1 MEGLGLM
8 NSLFAKSDII
18 LNETTISNINYNK
31 DVKKPFIEILNES
44 MIISKNDENSSD
56 VKTVFENMKNKSRIN
71 NVNEAS
77 EENIDNITKKIDI
90 QFKQVNLDE
99 KNILIEN
106 QDDKLENISKLK
118 EKINTINSK
127 IEIEEL
133 NSSIIDSV
141 ENIVENLEKIDFS
154 NEKINNLEKSL
165 EKIYEKYSKNEEKID
180 EFNNII
186 ALVQIDKAFNLVEKY
201 IENEVKNGI
210 DLDSNTNDID
220 NTENIEFSIENTK
233 NRLEN
238 FLNKLENFKKNIT
251 SKITDEYENTMN
263 SDEYANL
270 VKDNIYNNFQFVNSE
285 HLTENEELT
294 ENSNDNIMYLKK
306 TNDTVKID
314 KLENLDNEE
323 IPILEKIKEEIP
335 FLQEFISKIEE
346 DEILLNNN
354 NEITTPVRIN
364 RENYHF
370 ANEIQYNKNQEKENL
385 YSDNSNLN
393 FQKNNNVNIVKIEN
407 NHEKSEKNEVVS
419 EGLSEKQILNTKE
432 IVVSNKF
439 KDQITT
445 DNNSNKITNNDI
457 IGNSNENILDLN
469 NINNVISKD
478 NIDKKEEIY
487 NFDEV
492 KFEKNSDENSINNII
507 NNKISDTEEKIDIE
521 SVAKDLDISNK
532 IEELLVKNNINGK
545 IEIIP
550 NDNNSK
556 IGLNSERD
564 ISKGETSKSKFNNE
578 DIAIIPKDIS
588 YRENIIQLKDQNNEI
603 EIRNNSVIKDENYV
617 DIKNMFS
624 NVNST
629 KIEKLDDYVE
639 KIVIEEK
646 KNSVNTDLN
655 EESRLNV
662 EKMDIKQSNIL
673 NDDLIAMEDRN
684 KEVVIYNT
692 NNEELVYEVKKD
704 ITIPTR
710 EILEKKS
717 TKEINKSN
725 IKNHE
730 RIENSDEILLN
741 NSENNLKEINSLE
754 SNKIEKKISSEK
766 INLDNIN
773 ETKTEEK
780 TFINEKLTTENEL
793 TEEKD
798 NKFNEFLS
806 KNIKYGLKKVEKR
819 EEDTSKIGLNNLEE
833 QIKLEGE
840 TSPLSFVDKMPKRYS
855 TEVLEQIK
863 NGINIDISNLKKE
876 MKIKLTPD
884 DLGEVEVKLSLENS
898 IMKAEFIVQNE
909 KVKEIL
915 ETRFNELKN
924 NLIEKGIENPEI
936 NINVSSENS
945 DNKDKKYSMK
955 ENEKDYK
962 RKRNSIKTIENSAKI
977 VENKRIYRVDNKV
990 VNILY

>member
-1 MEGLGLM
+1 LEGLGLM

-639 KIVIEEK
+639 K
-646 KNSVNTDLN
+646 
-655 EESRLNV
+655 
-662 EKMDIKQSNIL
+662 
-673 NDDLIAMEDRN
+673 
-684 KEVVIYNT
+684 
-692 NNEELVYEVKKD
+692 
-704 ITIPTR
+704 
-710 EILEKKS
+710 KS

>member
-1 MEGLGLM
+1 VNLLEGLGLM

-639 KIVIEEK
+639 K
-646 KNSVNTDLN
+646 
-655 EESRLNV
+655 
-662 EKMDIKQSNIL
+662 
-673 NDDLIAMEDRN
+673 
-684 KEVVIYNT
+684 
-692 NNEELVYEVKKD
+692 
-704 ITIPTR
+704 
-710 EILEKKS
+710 KS

>member
-639 KIVIEEK
+639 K
-646 KNSVNTDLN
+646 
-655 EESRLNV
+655 
-662 EKMDIKQSNIL
+662 
-673 NDDLIAMEDRN
+673 
-684 KEVVIYNT
+684 
-692 NNEELVYEVKKD
+692 
-704 ITIPTR
+704 
-710 EILEKKS
+710 KS